1 MANERD
7 GTKERGGTV
16 MAMYKGQVQ
25 DLAQSIAADVENIKR
40 KVNADI
46 AIDISINPRKAEV
59 ATTERLSNGS
69 RITFDFEVVD
79 GIAKTIKGEIVDKYG
94 REVC

>member
-1 MANERD
+1 
-7 GTKERGGTV
+7 

-25 DLAQSIAADVENIKR
+25 DLAQAIAGDVENIKR
-40 KVNADI
+40 KISGDVAV
-46 AIDISINPRKAEV
+46 DISISQRSAEV

-69 RITFDFEVVD
+69 RITYDFEVVD
-79 GIAKTIKGEIVDKYG
+79 GIARVLKGEIVDKYG